1 VRNLDWLRTIIRFV
15 VAALVLMFIGALVPG
30 FKSLNF
36 MSALLAAIVIAGISY
51 LIELVLGR
59 DISPYAHGVVG
70 FLVSAV
76 VIYITQF
83 IVPGMSVSIIGA
95 LLASLLIGLIDLFI
109 PTKVK

>member
-1 VRNLDWLRTIIRFV
+1 MDWLRTIVRFI
-15 VAALVLMFIGALVPG
+15 VAALVLMLIGVIVPG
-30 FKSLNF
+30 FKAIGF
-36 MSALLAAIVIAGISY
+36 GSALLAALVIAGISY

-83 IVPGMSVSIIGA
+83 IVPGMSVSLMGA
-95 LLASLLIGLIDLFI
+95 LLASLVIGLIDLFV